1 MPNTCY
7 PLKTLK
13 PIVAIITK
21 DLLAELRSR
30 EMLSSMLTFAM
41 LVIVVFDFAFQL
53 RAEAVRAVAPGVLWV
68 TITFAGALGLG
79 RSLAIEQ
86 DRGCLDGLLLAP
98 LDRSAV
104 YFAKMLANA
113 LFMLAVE
120 VVILPL
126 FVVFFNLPFVQAG
139 LIVIALLGTLG
150 FAGVGTLLAAI
161 AVNTRAREVM
171 LPILLFPVALPAIV
185 AAVKATSCLLDGQ
198 PFSEW
203 RQWLNI
209 LIAFDVILI
218 TLAALLF
225 DFIVEE

>member
-1 MPNTCY
+1 
-7 PLKTLK
+7 
-13 PIVAIITK
+13 
-21 DLLAELRSR
+21 
-30 EMLSSMLTFAM
+30 MLTFAV
-41 LVIVVFDFAFQL
+41 LVMVVFNFAFQL
-53 RAEAVRAVAPGVLWV
+53 RAEDIRAVAPGVLWV

-104 YFAKMLANA
+104 YFGKMLANA

-139 LIVIALLGTLG
+139 IVVIVLLGTLG
-150 FAGVGTLLAAI
+150 FAGVGTLLSAI

-171 LPILLFPVALPAIV
+171 LPILLFPVVLPAIV
-185 AAVKATSCLLDGQ
+185 AAVKATSGILDGQ
-198 PFSEW
+198 PFFEW
-203 RQWLNI
+203 QQWLNI

>member
-1 MPNTCY
+1 
-7 PLKTLK
+7 
-13 PIVAIITK
+13 
-21 DLLAELRSR
+21 
-30 EMLSSMLTFAM
+30 MLTFAV
-41 LVIVVFDFAFQL
+41 LVMVVFNFAFQL
-53 RAEAVRAVAPGVLWV
+53 RAEDIRAVAPGVLWV

-104 YFAKMLANA
+104 YFGKMLANA
-113 LFMLAVE
+113 LFMLAAE

-139 LIVIALLGTLG
+139 IVVIVLLGTLG
-150 FAGVGTLLAAI
+150 FAGVGTLLSAI

-171 LPILLFPVALPAIV
+171 LPILLFPVVLPAIV
-185 AAVKATSCLLDGQ
+185 AAVKATSGILDGQ
-198 PFSEW
+198 PFFEW
-203 RQWLNI
+203 QQWLNI